1 MITVTIANRQRKL
14 PVDRR
19 RLRRAVVQ
27 IMRDAEIAAASI
39 SLAIVDDPTIAR
51 LHQQFLADPEPTD
64 VLSFVLESS
73 AEMLEGEV
81 VVSADTAR
89 ACAPRYGCTPA
100 EELLRYVVHGT
111 LHLVGY
117 DDTTPQKRAV
127 MRKREKQ
134 YMVE

>member
-1 MITVTIANRQRKL
+1 
-14 PVDRR
+14 
-19 RLRRAVVQ
+19 
-27 IMRDAEIAAASI
+27 MRDAEIAAASI